1 MTIRKKMILI
11 LLASTTIP
19 MFVVGVLGYFH
30 ARKTLES
37 VRMEELKSIADL
49 KVKRI
54 ERTPE
59 THCHRT
65 TATDAHEI

>member
-54 ERTPE
+54 EPSHNSDR
-59 THCHRT
+59 RS
-65 TATDAHEI
+65 